1 MEDFDFKQA
10 LAQQEPHFL
19 EQLDQVVAVP
29 SVQGTAQP
37 GSPFGAGPKRVLT
50 TVLDIAKGMGF
61 EIHSVNNCVG
71 WVQYGSSPEY
81 IAILGHLDVVA
92 AGTGWDTDP
101 FKLTIKDDYMYGRGT
116 LDNKGPIMGALFAL
130 KFIKDQSLKLEH
142 SIRLIFGTNEESG
155 SADIPFYNQVEPEPI
170 GGFTPDCKY
179 PVVYAE
185 RGMLGFQVTA
195 KIDDGSLEKIQS
207 ITGDFNGSYIP
218 DAAQV
223 TLANGTTKKYIG
235 KKAPSNAPDLGI
247 NVIKQIAAD
256 LRTQA
261 GQTGVFFQWLSKIL
275 QDTTGKAFGFEY
287 QDKASGMTQFSLS
300 TLRKTTTILSV
311 DVRVRY
317 PVSET
322 RNQLVTAL
330 KSHLPA
336 AFKLTITRDF
346 PSMYKNPELPMIKIM
361 QRTYEEVMQTD
372 GTPVT
377 TTGITYARS
386 LPNIVAFGPSFP
398 GQRGIAHKENEWLKL
413 SDWRKM
419 IEIDYLTM
427 IALANEL

>member
-1 MEDFDFKQA
+1 MSVFNFKTA
-10 LAQQEPHFL
+10 LKQQEPTFL
-19 EQLDQVVAVP
+19 KILAQVIAVP
-29 SVQGTAQP
+29 SVQGSAKP
-37 GSPFGAGPKRVLT
+37 DAPFGVEPKRVLT
-50 TVLDIAKGMGF
+50 TVLNIAEKMGF
-61 EIHSVNNCVG
+61 ETHSVNNCVG
-71 WVQYGSSPEY
+71 WVQYGEAPEY
-81 IAILGHLDVVA
+81 IAVLGHLDVVA

-130 KFIKDQSLKLEH
+130 KLIKEQSLNLKH

-155 SADIPFYNQVEPEPI
+155 SADIPFYNQAEQAPI

-185 RGMLGFQVTA
+185 RGMLGFRVTA
-195 KIDDGSLEKIQS
+195 EITDGSLANIRS

-218 DAAQV
+218 DAAV
-223 TLANGTTKKYIG
+223 VNLSDGMTKNYVG
-235 KKAPSNAPDLGI
+235 KKAPSNAPDLGV

-256 LRTQA
+256 LKKQA
-261 GQTGVFFQWLSKIL
+261 GQTGEFFNWLNVIL

-287 QDKASGMTQFSLS
+287 QDQASGMTQFSLS
-300 TLRKTTTILSV
+300 ILTKTATTLAV

-322 RNQLVTAL
+322 RTQLVDAI
-330 KSHLPA
+330 KVKLPA
-336 AFKLTITRDF
+336 GLILTITRDF
-346 PSMYKNPELPMIKIM
+346 PSMYKDPTLPMIQIM
-361 QRTYEEVMQTD
+361 QRTYEQVMQTD
-372 GTPVT
+372 GKPVT

-419 IEIDYLTM
+419 MEIDYLTM
-427 IALANEL
+427 ISLANEL